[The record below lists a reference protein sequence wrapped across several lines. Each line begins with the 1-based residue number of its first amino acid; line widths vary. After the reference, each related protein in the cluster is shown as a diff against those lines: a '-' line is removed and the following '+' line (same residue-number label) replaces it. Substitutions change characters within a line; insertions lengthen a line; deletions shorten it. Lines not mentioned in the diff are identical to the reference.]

1 MASIV
6 GVIYAVL
13 LAFIAVAAWE
23 NFNRAGDVTM
33 KEATKLGDL
42 YRDSRL
48 LSPAVSTD
56 IDRRS
61 EEHTSEL
68 QSLMRISYAVFCL
81 TKKNDELTNTH
92 TTDHKQIHN
101 IRDKKFLK
109 KK

>member
-56 IDRRS
+56 IDRLAEDYVRTVIDEEWPARAAGRRDGKRGWVLLGQFDGTLESGKRS
-61 EEHTSEL
+61 
-68 QSLMRISYAVFCL
+68 A
-81 TKKNDELTNTH
+81 
-92 TTDHKQIHN
+92 
-101 IRDKKFLK
+101 
-109 KK
+109 

>member
-42 YRDSRL
+42 YRASRL
-48 LSPAVSTD
+48 LSPAVSTG
-56 IDRRS
+56 IDRLAEDYVRTGLA
-61 EEHTSEL
+61 EERPAMAPGPRVGTRAWL
-68 QSLMRISYAVFCL
+68 LVGQFAGTVVNGPPANR
-81 TKKNDELTNTH
+81 
-92 TTDHKQIHN
+92 
-101 IRDKKFLK
+101 
-109 KK
+109 